1 MVTQIITTFA
11 TILAKT
17 KHIVSFTSTKNELL
31 FTIRHGI
38 QLISTPPG
46 TTAPPP
52 RHAAATASAPH
63 SLP

>member
-17 KHIVSFTSTKNELL
+17 KHIVSFTSTNNELL
-31 FTIRHGI
+31 FTIRYGI

-46 TTAPPP
+46 TTAPPL
-52 RHAAATASAPH
+52 RHAAATASVPH
-63 SLP
+63 GLP